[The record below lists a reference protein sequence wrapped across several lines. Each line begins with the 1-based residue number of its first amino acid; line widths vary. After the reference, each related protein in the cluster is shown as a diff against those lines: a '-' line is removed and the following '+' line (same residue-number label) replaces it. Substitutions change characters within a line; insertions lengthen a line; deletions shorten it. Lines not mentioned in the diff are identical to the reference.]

1 MQVFDIA
8 FCDIKRRTFEVAIC
22 DLKMAT
28 PLKTASTCGF
38 PNYLPYYASD
48 VCRNSRRSPMEALTT
63 IPDEAIASRIYF
75 IRGEKVM
82 LDEDLAQLYEVPTKQ
97 LNQQVKRNPERFPQD
112 FMFQLEENEWTSLR
126 SQFVT
131 SKGKGGRRTLPYAF
145 TEHGVLMLSSVLNS
159 ERAIAVNIRIMRIFV
174 RMNRLF
180 MNDMELQ
187 MRLDQIEG
195 RQDQTDAV
203 VGQLFETVKKMMEKP
218 SSARQRIGYKGGDP
232 I

>member
-1 MQVFDIA
+1 M
-8 FCDIKRRTFEVAIC
+8 T
-22 DLKMAT
+22 T
-28 PLKTASTCGF
+28 
-38 PNYLPYYASD
+38 
-48 VCRNSRRSPMEALTT
+48 LTT

-82 LDEDLAQLYEVPTKQ
+82 LDEDLAELYGVPTKR
-97 LNQQVKRNPERFPQD
+97 LNEQVKRNPDRFPDD
-112 FMFQLEENEWTSLR
+112 FMFQLTSGEWEILK
-126 SQFVT
+126 SQFAT
-131 SKGKGGRRTLPYAF
+131 SRSWGGRRKLPSAF

-187 MRLDQIEG
+187 MRLDHMEG

-203 VGQLFETVKKMMEKP
+203 VGQLFEKVKEMMEKP
-218 SSARQRIGYKGGDP
+218 PSDRLRIGYKGGDP